1 MPYLQ
6 VELTLICCYQRYFPV
21 AWLIWSKVLISA
33 DFFHTYTCPVCN
45 QVFPSYDNI
54 AKHMAK
60 LLPTKIFATG
70 NNNRVH
76 NCKVCKRSFSRKDIL
91 IRHMRLH
98 TGLKP
103 YECKDCGQVFSRS
116 DQLNTHKR
124 THTGEKPY
132 KCPQCPYVACRR
144 DMITRHLR
152 THYKRYAK
160 HGMFFSVTEPVIEKL
175 RIQQ

>member
-1 MPYLQ
+1 MCFHVYLSN
-6 VELTLICCYQRYFPV
+6 LWRF
-21 AWLIWSKVLISA
+21 
-33 DFFHTYTCPVCN
+33 
-45 QVFPSYDNI
+45 
-54 AKHMAK
+54 
-60 LLPTKIFATG
+60 
-70 NNNRVH
+70 
-76 NCKVCKRSFSRKDIL
+76 
-91 IRHMRLH
+91 
-98 TGLKP
+98 LKP

-160 HGMFFSVTEPVIEKL
+160 HGMFFCVAEHVIDLRKRYAFNENATDLKDIHGSTYSQLSTANFNNDFKCSMSLRQATYGHCGHLYGFSPVCVRL
-175 RIQQ
+175 CVFN

>member
-1 MPYLQ
+1 M
-6 VELTLICCYQRYFPV
+6 LT
-21 AWLIWSKVLISA
+21 
-33 DFFHTYTCPVCN
+33 
-45 QVFPSYDNI
+45 
-54 AKHMAK
+54 
-60 LLPTKIFATG
+60 
-70 NNNRVH
+70 
-76 NCKVCKRSFSRKDIL
+76 
-91 IRHMRLH
+91 RHMRLH
-98 TGLKP
+98 TCIKP

-160 HGMFFSVTEPVIEKL
+160 HGMFFCVAEHVIDL
-175 RIQQ
+175 RKRYAFNENATDLKDIHGSTYSQLSTAHFNNDFKCSMPMGDNQELMLFSFSRGDSTATGTAKTM